1 MKAIVI
7 HQYGGPEVL
16 KFEDYAAP
24 VPGAGE
30 VLLKVAATS
39 VNPFEL
45 KLRSGVLKDVFPIE
59 FPGVLGTD
67 VSGTILK
74 LGPGVK
80 GFSVGDKVFAMA
92 SRTYAELCTVNST
105 SLAKIP
111 PGLDLIEA
119 AALPVVTTTG
129 NQLIASGVKI
139 RPGQTVLVTGA
150 VGNVGRSAVFAA
162 KALGGVVIAGVRKKQ
177 LQEAVTLGADE
188 VMAVDDPDAIR
199 KLAQIDAVADTV
211 GGNSAEMLIAKVKP
225 GGVFASVLGA
235 PGNAKDYPSVTVV
248 AVYAQP
254 DPKVLLDMAEAV
266 KERKLVIPIGMKLPL
281 KDAAKGHGGAEKGGI
296 GKVLLVP

>member
-7 HQYGGPEVL
+7 RQYGGPEVL
-16 KFEDYAAP
+16 KFEDYADP

-92 SRTYAELCTVNST
+92 SRTYSELCTVNST

-111 PGLDLIEA
+111 AGLDLVEA

-129 NQLIASGVKI
+129 SQLISGAKI
-139 RPGQTVLVTGA
+139 QSGQTVLVTGA

-177 LQEAVTLGADE
+177 LKGAATLGADQ
-188 VMAVDDPDAIR
+188 VMAVDDPDATR
-199 KLAQIDAVADTV
+199 KLAPIDAVADTV
-211 GGNSAEMLIAKVKP
+211 GGKTAEMLIAKVKP
-225 GGVFASVLGA
+225 GGVFASVMGA
-235 PGNAKDYPSVTVV
+235 PGNAKDYPSVTAV

-254 DPKVLLDMAEAV
+254 DAKALLYMAEAV
-266 KERKLVIPIGMKLPL
+266 KQRKLVIPIAMKLPL
-281 KDAAKGHGGAEKGGI
+281 KDAAKGHAAAEKGGI